1 MLGFSGLN
9 NRECMIVIMKHD
21 WEEIYSVVRYSI
33 LLWWLL
39 HVLELFQ
46 CLFILSSMNDMLTK

>member
-1 MLGFSGLN
+1 
-9 NRECMIVIMKHD
+9 MIVIMKHD

-39 HVLELFQ
+39 QVLELFQ